1 MSWVKLFDRVR
12 AWLFPKPLT
21 SDADQEIQEMYRS
34 LRKSLEIVDAYG
46 GVLARGVSRTTLT
59 INRSERDLPYSK
71 QEIAQAIAIVQGAL
85 KEPALRTI
93 LIQVLSP
100 KEVVG
105 VLSPEYEIALGGCL
119 VALDRF
125 VPHAEFEVECKRW
138 EETMNLL
145 EKFDPSVQARTK
157 HALATGRGNDMHI
170 DEEIYTHE
178 YLWRS
183 ASKLL
188 EHAEVQGEAP
198 PYLLLPALL
207 VSYMAFEAF
216 VNFCGF
222 ILLPELWKDE
232 KKHFKGKGIDGKIE
246 EIVKKLPTFEWE
258 KGEPPYQR
266 IKNLENF
273 RDIVSHG
280 KVVATQYVTE
290 QKEDGSHFQF
300 KHSWDAYLSVHAVNA
315 ARVDIKSFSQSLLI
329 VLRQHSDHPHLIF
342 DAFEGCLASGSGKSK
357 HD

>member
-1 MSWVKLFDRVR
+1 MKFFDRVC

-21 SDADQEIQEMYRS
+21 SVADQKIQEMHRS

-46 GVLARGVSRTTLT
+46 GVLTRGVSYTTLT

-85 KEPALRTI
+85 KEPSLRTI

-100 KEVVG
+100 EEVVG
-105 VLSPEYEIALGGCL
+105 VLSPEYENALGCSL
-119 VALDRF
+119 VSLERF
-125 VPHAEFEVECKRW
+125 VPHAEFEVECNRW
-138 EETMNLL
+138 EETMSSL
-145 EKFDPSVQARTK
+145 EKVGPSIRARTK
-157 HALATGRGNDMHI
+157 HALATGRGNDVHI

-188 EHAEVQGEAP
+188 EHAEVQGEARS
-198 PYLLLPALL
+198 YFLLPALL
-207 VSYMAFEAF
+207 VSYMALDAF

-222 ILLPELWKDE
+222 VLLPELLREE
-232 KKHFKGKGIDGKIE
+232 KTHFKGKGIDGKIE
-246 EIVKKLPTFEWE
+246 KIVEKLPTFEWK
-258 KGEPPYQR
+258 KGEPPYHR
-266 IKNLENF
+266 IKTLENF
-273 RDIVSHG
+273 RDIASHG
-280 KVVATQYVTE
+280 KVVTTQYVTE

-300 KHSWDAYLSVHAVNA
+300 KHLWDTYLSVDAVNT
-315 ARVDIKSFSQSLLI
+315 ARADIKSFGQSLLV
-329 VLRQHSDHPHLIF
+329 VLRQHSDHPRLNF